1 MTHRSIVRLTW
12 TLFALA
18 IPLIAATLFLGL
30 GRGESGAELTIFV
43 DDMIWFLSLTTFVP
57 VGVLIASR
65 HPRNP
70 VGWIF
75 LAIGLS
81 EVLFRF
87 AYEYAAYSLITS
99 PGALPGA
106 AAMAW
111 LQTWIWAPEVTLF
124 PFLILLF
131 PDGRL
136 LSRWWVVVGWAPL
149 VWMLVFF
156 GYSLALWPHRGV
168 FLLRNV
174 DSFGIAPLADFEA
187 GLFALFPAV
196 MLCLA
201 ASLLCLIIRF
211 RRSRGEQRM
220 QLKWIALSAA
230 LGATNIVVSDFFLD
244 PLGLET
250 QATQLT
256 GEVLG
261 GPGLFAVASG
271 VAMLRYRLFD
281 IDRIINRTLVY
292 GTLTA
297 LLALVYLGG
306 VVGLGG
312 ALRSLTGQQSN
323 NLAVAAST
331 LAVAALFRPVRARL
345 QSFIDRRFYRR
356 RYDVARTVESFS
368 SRLREE
374 IDLSALSG
382 HLVGVVQET
391 MQPAHVSLWLRSR
404 GASGDPTRGERPARR
419 GSCLN

>member
-12 TLFALA
+12 TLFALGMVLMA
-18 IPLIAATLFLGL
+18 TTLFLGVR
-30 GRGESGAELTIFV
+30 RGDSGAGLTVFV
-43 DDMIWFLSLTTFVP
+43 EDMIWFLSLTVFVP
-57 VGVLIASR
+57 VGALIASR

-81 EVLFRF
+81 EVLSKF
-87 AYEYAAYSLITS
+87 AYEYAAYSLIS
-99 PGALPGA
+99 NPGALPGA
-106 AAMAW
+106 DAMAW
-111 LQTWIWAPEVTLF
+111 LQTWTWAPELTLF

-136 LSRWWVVVGWAPL
+136 LSRRWAVVGWMPL
-149 VWMLVFF
+149 VWMLAFF
-156 GYSLALWPHRGV
+156 GYSLALWPHRSA

-174 DSFGIAPLADFEA
+174 DSFGISSLAGLEA

-201 ASLLCLIIRF
+201 ASLLCLVIRF
-211 RRSRGEQRM
+211 RRSLGEQRQ

-230 LGATNIVVSDFFLD
+230 LGATNIVVSDFILD
-244 PLGLET
+244 PLGLENP
-250 QATQLT
+250 ATQLT
-256 GEVLG
+256 GEILG

-271 VAMLRYRLFD
+271 VAMLKYRLFD

-292 GTLTA
+292 GALTA
-297 LLALVYLGG
+297 LLAGVYLGG

-331 LAVAALFRPVRARL
+331 LAVAALFRPVRSRI

-374 IDLSALSG
+374 VDLSALSG
-382 HLVGVVQET
+382 HLVGVVEET

-404 GASGDPTRGERPARR
+404 ADAR
-419 GSCLN
+419 